1 MLDSAIPAVELMSLN
16 AGAAGCLS
24 IFPDS
29 LLIGALLPISAG
41 FLEALPRSVTV
52 FSICVC
58 PL

>member
-1 MLDSAIPAVELMSLN
+1 MLGSAIPAVELIGFK

-24 IFPDS
+24 IFSDP
-29 LLIGALLPISAG
+29 LILGALLPTSAG